1 MAINSY
7 SSYLQR
13 IQNPLCVINGPTGFT
28 GAPGAP
34 GSTGIQGPTGS
45 PGLNGLTTGLIYF
58 FRTEQAGQPNNQPI
72 QGNVGPTGF
81 SMSPLQLSNV
91 PALYSSVLGPI
102 ATTGTVLGD
111 FRLPFTSSTPMPSGN
126 WVFTQNL
133 YSFNTSV
140 TGTIA
145 TKISPYINQISSGGA
160 VTSLGGSP
168 TVYFDVNASANQN
181 GDENGYVVTVPVK
194 NTTFNSGDQLQVVF
208 NANSGLISNQE
219 LQFWTEGDS
228 ISQVVTTF
236 SPQSGPTGAQGPT
249 GAPGTNGTNGTNGVT
264 GPTGPQGG
272 VPNGTPNQLL
282 FFGPSGSA
290 TGTSNFTLD
299 NTFSILNAN
308 QVNATGMIV
317 SGTTYLQGNTLTQAV
332 SSTSLS
338 VNTAVTAG
346 GNITTQGVFI
356 QPVLFS
362 GDLPVLGL
370 INTTANAGR
379 VNVNPLINPSGA
391 LYVFTISNP
400 SWNTA
405 TGCIL
410 FIQQLENDPN
420 ASSGNSYQNWT
431 IVPSNS
437 TSFRVTKTIWGWTS
451 LSTIGI
457 AWYAIS
463 SS

>member
-28 GAPGAP
+28 GTQ
-34 GSTGIQGPTGS
+34 GSTGTRGPTGP

-58 FRTEQAGQPNNQPI
+58 FRTEQAGQPNNQPV

-81 SMSPLQLSNV
+81 SMSPIQLSNV
-91 PALYSSVLGPI
+91 PAIYSSVLGPI
-102 ATTGTVLGD
+102 ASTGTILGD
-111 FRLPFTSSTPMPSGN
+111 FRLPFTSSIPMPAGN

-145 TKISPYINQISSGGA
+145 TKISPYINQISSGGG
-160 VTSLGGSP
+160 VTSLGGTP
-168 TVYFDVNASANQN
+168 TIYFDVDATANQN
-181 GDENGYVVTVPVK
+181 GDENGYIVTVPVK

-219 LQFWTEGDS
+219 LQLWTEGDS

-249 GAPGTNGTNGTNGVT
+249 GSPGTNGTNGTNGIDGVT
-264 GPTGPQGG
+264 GPTGPQGQN
-272 VPNGTPNQLL
+272 VNGTPNQLV
-282 FFGPSGSA
+282 FFGQTGSP
-290 TGTSNFTLD
+290 TGNSNFTLD

-338 VNTAVTAG
+338 VNTTITAG
-346 GNITTQGVFI
+346 GNITTQGAFI

-362 GDLPVLGL
+362 NTIPYFGELT
-370 INTTANAGR
+370 TTANAGTF
-379 VNVNPLINPSGA
+379 NINPAIDLAVGA
-391 LYVFTISNP
+391 RYQFDITNP
-400 SWNTA
+400 AWNT
-405 TGCIL
+405 TTCIL
-410 FIQQLENDPN
+410 FIQQLDNDPN
-420 ASSGNSYQNWT
+420 PTQNNFQNWT
-431 IVPSNS
+431 IRSQTSNR
-437 TSFRVTKTIWGWTS
+437 FRVSKTIYNLTNPNT
-451 LSTIGI
+451 LGI
-457 AWYAIS
+457 AWYVIRS
-463 SS
+463 S